1 VTASPSRGAI
11 LLDIEG
17 TTTPIT
23 YVYDVLFPYARRAL
37 RGYVEAH
44 LDDEHLREALTRLR
58 EEWREDV
65 ARGEAPPA
73 WPDVDAGGEDAGG
86 GEDERSGRVA
96 SIVAYAEWL
105 MNRDRKAFGLKALQG
120 HITRTG
126 YENGSLHG
134 VVYPDVPVAFARW
147 REAGIP
153 VAIFSSGSVLA
164 QQMLFGTTSHGD
176 LTRWIQQFFDT
187 TVGPKRSPESY
198 RRIASQLGC
207 EPARVLF
214 ISDVAAE
221 LDAAREAGCDTR
233 LCIRGGSAD
242 PAGPADRA
250 HAAASTFDQHTHSDQ
265 PARDQSA
272 QHEHHASGHTAIYD
286 FNDVM

>member
-1 VTASPSRGAI
+1 VSEPRGAI

-23 YVYDVLFPYARRAL
+23 FVYDVLFPYARRAL
-37 RGYVEAH
+37 PAYVDAH
-44 LDDEHLREALTRLR
+44 LEDDHLREPIARLR
-58 EEWREDV
+58 EEWQQDV
-65 ARGEAPPA
+65 ARGETPPE
-73 WPDVDAGGEDAGG
+73 WREDDRGQ
-86 GEDERSGRVA
+86 RVA

-105 MNRDRKAFGLKALQG
+105 MDRDRKAFGLKALQG
-120 HITRTG
+120 FITKIG

-164 QQMLFGTTSHGD
+164 QQMIFRTTPHGD
-176 LTRWIQQFFDT
+176 LTRWIRAYFDT
-187 TVGPKRSPESY
+187 TVGPKRSAESY
-198 RRIASQLGC
+198 RRIASALGC
-207 EPARVLF
+207 APSRVLF

-221 LDAAREAGCDTR
+221 LDAAREAGCETR
-233 LCIRGGSAD
+233 LCVRD
-242 PAGPADRA
+242 VPATTI
-250 HAAASTFDQHTHSDQ
+250 AAADADAAAQPST
-265 PARDQSA
+265 
-272 QHEHHASGHTAIYD
+272 GHTTIHD

>member
-37 RGYVEAH
+37 RAYVEAH
-44 LDDEHLREALTRLR
+44 LDDDHLREPIARLR

-73 WPDVDAGGEDAGG
+73 WPDDGG
-86 GEDERSGRVA
+86 GSDRDGDDGGSADRAGRVA

-105 MNRDRKAFGLKALQG
+105 MDRDRKAFGLKALQG
-120 HITRTG
+120 HITRGG

-134 VVYPDVPVAFARW
+134 VVYPDVPAAFARW

-153 VAIFSSGSVLA
+153 VAIFSSGSALA
-164 QQMLFGTTSHGD
+164 QQMLFRTTAHGD
-176 LTRWIQQFFDT
+176 MTRWIQHFFDT
-187 TVGPKRSPESY
+187 TVGPKRSAESY
-198 RRIASQLGC
+198 RRIASHLGC
-207 EPARVLF
+207 DPARVLF

-233 LCIRGGSAD
+233 LCIRGG
-242 PAGPADRA
+242 PAAQ
-250 HAAASTFDQHTHSDQ
+250 AAESTQ
-265 PARDQSA
+265 P
-272 QHEHHASGHTAIYD
+272 ASGHAREHAIIYD